1 MEDAVLTCESGATF
15 QGSDVGD
22 AAVDVGGR
30 GTYDLHTCFVV
41 VDGVQEGAG
50 LLNRV
55 VSEVVAD
62 VDGLKVIQ
70 KL

>member
-1 MEDAVLTCESGATF
+1 MEDAVLNGESSATF

-30 GTYDLHTCFVV
+30 RSDDLHARFVV

-50 LLNRV
+50 PLNRV

-62 VDGLKVIQ
+62 VDGLKVIK